1 MGGGGSLRVTRS
13 LTRRHN
19 NLAGFNN
26 SRQSR
31 LIKVGQRET
40 AALTREGGKDGGILV
55 LSVPAY

>member
-1 MGGGGSLRVTRS
+1 MTRS

-40 AALTREGGKDGGILV
+40 AALTREGGKDGGILA